1 MLAKELNNVVTLFY
15 SDCSCYNNIQSN
27 VIELENVFKRKSL
40 TKFKQKDIEK
50 YFKYL
55 KLKNNSN
62 STINGKLVFLSKAL
76 KYYKNTL
83 VMPYQK
89 VKNKEKQI
97 ITETQFE
104 YLLDVFQNNQ
114 EMIQFLNLAYYTG
127 LRANEIL
134 KIRQQHIV
142 NEADTYYLN
151 LYNTKNHKDNFIPLS
166 TRLITI
172 LVNYKEFTLDY
183 KQVYYNLKKYK
194 VTAHQ
199 FRHTFIT
206 KCYEKGLDTFSIM
219 KLTNQ
224 TSLSVHQRYNHI
236 SNKRL
241 KELIEVI

>member
-1 MLAKELNNVVTLFY
+1 MLANELNNIVTLFY
-15 SDCSCYNNIQSN
+15 ADCSSYSNIQSN
-27 VIELENVFKRKSL
+27 VIELEKLFKKKSL
-40 TKFKQKDIEK
+40 IKFKQTDIEK
-50 YFKYL
+50 YFKHL
-55 KLKNNSN
+55 KLKGNSN

-76 KYYKNTL
+76 KYYKNPL
-83 VMPYQK
+83 IMPYQK
-89 VKNKEKQI
+89 VKNKEKHI

-104 YLLDVFQNNQ
+104 YLLDVFQDNQ
-114 EMIQFLNLAYYTG
+114 DMYQFLMLAYYTG

-134 KIRQQHIV
+134 NIRHQHIT
-142 NEADTYYLN
+142 NDNGIYYLN
-151 LYNTKNHKDNFIPLS
+151 LYNTKNHKDNYIPLS
-166 TRLITI
+166 SNLNDLLDNFRR
-172 LVNYKEFTLDY
+172 FTLDY

-241 KELIEVI
+241 KELIKVI

>member
-1 MLAKELNNVVTLFY
+1 MLVDELNNIFNLFY
-15 SDCSCYNNIQSN
+15 IDSPSYNNILSN
-27 VIELENVFKRKSL
+27 IKELEELFKKKSL
-40 TKFKQKDIEK
+40 IKFKQKDIEK
-50 YFKYL
+50 YFTLL
-55 KLKNNSN
+55 KRKNNSN
-62 STINGKLVFLSKAL
+62 TTINGKLVFLSKAL
-76 KYYKNTL
+76 KYYKNPL
-83 VMPYQK
+83 VIPYQK

-97 ITETQFE
+97 ITETQFK
-104 YLLDVFQNNQ
+104 YLLDVYQENQ

-134 KIRQQHIV
+134 NIRRQHIV

-166 TRLITI
+166 TRLTTI
-172 LVNYKEFTLDY
+172 LVNFKEFTLNY
-183 KQVYYNLKKYK
+183 KQVYYNLKKYR